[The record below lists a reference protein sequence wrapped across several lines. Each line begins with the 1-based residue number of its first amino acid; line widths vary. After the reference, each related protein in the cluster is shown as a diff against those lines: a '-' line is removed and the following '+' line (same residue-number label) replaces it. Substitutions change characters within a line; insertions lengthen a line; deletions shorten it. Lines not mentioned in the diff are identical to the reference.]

1 MPSELSEYDWDS
13 PQETERAWT
22 SAPHRDPGDDRTPF
36 DRDRD
41 RIIHSVAFRRLQGK
55 TQIFAPSS
63 ADFVRSR
70 VTHSIEVSQIGR
82 ALGRRFGVP
91 ESLVEAACLGHDLGH
106 PPFGHTGE
114 EVLNDLMERN
124 GAFEGNAQTFRIVTR
139 LEEKA
144 RAYPGLDLSRAT
156 LHALIK
162 YPYRQRRKNPKFL
175 YDDDLAVYEGWLF
188 QGRGGGVLQKY
199 DPATEPP
206 RTLPCQL
213 MDWADDIAYSVH
225 DLEDGISSGMLQPS
239 LWDRSW
245 FMESIHRAVCQAPGI
260 RWESVPPSEETVE
273 GIIRELQG
281 RLSYGEG
288 GSIPFDVIRD
298 ATRHYINRF
307 VISPTVMA
315 RGSGETLFDFK
326 LDISEQLRIENQ
338 VLKSITF
345 EYIIDDAHTRQ
356 LVYKGQE
363 ILRRLFEA
371 LCDNARSPG
380 RDRLLLFPRGRRAS
394 LETLSDKELARAT
407 CDYLASMTEGQALQL
422 YARMF
427 EPSSAESFD
436 LT

>member
-1 MPSELSEYDWDS
+1 MHDYDWESDL
-13 PQETERAWT
+13 ETERAWT
-22 SAPHRDPGDDRTPF
+22 PTPHKDPGDERTAF

-82 ALGRRFGVP
+82 ALARRFGVP

-114 EVLNDLMERN
+114 EVLNDLMVRD
-124 GAFEGNAQTFRIVTR
+124 GAFEGNAQTFRLVTR

-144 RAYPGLDLSRAT
+144 QGYPGLDLSRAT
-156 LHALIK
+156 LHGLIK
-162 YPYRQRRKNPKFL
+162 YPYKQRKKNPKFL
-175 YDDDLAVYEGWLF
+175 YRDDLKVYEGWLF
-188 QGRGGGVLQKY
+188 QGLGGGVLKKY
-199 DPATEPP
+199 DPNVEPP

-245 FMESIHRAVCQAPGI
+245 FVESIHAAVCKAPGI
-260 RWESVPPSEETVE
+260 RWQSGPPSRQTVE
-273 GIIRELQG
+273 GIVRELQG
-281 RLSYGEG
+281 RLAYGEG

-307 VISPTVMA
+307 VVSPTVNA
-315 RGSGETLFDFK
+315 VGPGNSLFDFK

-356 LVYKGQE
+356 LAYKGQE
-363 ILRRLFEA
+363 ILRSLFEA
-371 LCDNARSPG
+371 LYENALSPG
-380 RDRLLLFPRGRRAS
+380 RDRFLLFPRGRRGTLATMP
-394 LETLSDKELARAT
+394 ETELARAT

-427 EPSSAESFD
+427 EPSSEDSFD
-436 LT
+436 LS